1 MWSDRL
7 LFMRISKWIA
17 AVLVW
22 LIITPAFPLDAPL
35 IVGKWRLKLGSESK
49 VNANIQFR
57 PNMTGTMT
65 MTGGAKEEIQFRYFI
80 SGDTLSMRATKFTR
94 NGKKQKPPMSK
105 IVLRITW
112 KSKDR
117 IEAQE
122 IQKGSVK
129 ERKDVLIR
137 VK

>member
-1 MWSDRL
+1 MNSILRPL
-7 LFMRISKWIA
+7 
-17 AVLVW
+17 AVLLAL
-22 LIITPAFPLDAPL
+22 LILLPAALGMAPL
-35 IVGKWRLKLGSESK
+35 IVGKWRLKLGAESK

-57 PNMTGTMT
+57 SNMTGTMT
-65 MTGGAKEEIQFRYFI
+65 MAGGAKEEIQFRYFI

-94 NGKKQKPPMSK
+94 NGKKQKPPTSK

>member
-1 MWSDRL
+1 MIQFQPAMNSILRPL
-7 LFMRISKWIA
+7 
-17 AVLVW
+17 AVLLAL
-22 LIITPAFPLDAPL
+22 LILLPAALGMSPM
-35 IVGKWRLKLGSESK
+35 IVGKWRLKLGAESK

-57 PNMTGTMT
+57 SNMTGTMT
-65 MTGGAKEEIQFRYFI
+65 MAGGAKEEIQFRYFI

-94 NGKKQKPPMSK
+94 NGKKQKPPTSK